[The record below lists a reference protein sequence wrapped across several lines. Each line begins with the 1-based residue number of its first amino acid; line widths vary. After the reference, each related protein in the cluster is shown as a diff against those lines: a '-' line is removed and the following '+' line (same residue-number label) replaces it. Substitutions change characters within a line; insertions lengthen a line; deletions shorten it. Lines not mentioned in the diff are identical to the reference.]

1 MDNDNKIVLE
11 MEEEKKSDVLLFLQ
25 EELIPLRQKK
35 KVITYDLEKEYGK
48 TRKNRNLFVWIVL
61 TITVLTV
68 GFASWFVIKKIID

>member
-25 EELIPLRQKK
+25 EELIPKRKKK

-48 TRKNRNLFVWIVL
+48 TRKNRK
-61 TITVLTV
+61 T
-68 GFASWFVIKKIID
+68 KKG